1 MRIPTEHRLREMAA
15 SFGFD
20 EVRFTRVSPA
30 AGIDAYDRFVAEG
43 RHGDMS
49 WMERSRPPRADPSSL
64 LPDVRSVVV
73 LGMRYAHPAPPDPG
87 GLTGRVASYAW
98 GRDYHNHIGKRLQR
112 LTRALRETI
121 PGLETYAGVDSRP
134 LIERAWAEASGLG
147 FIGKNAMAIMPGK
160 SSYFFLAAILVNI
173 ELEPD
178 PPLGD
183 HCGTCERCLVG
194 CPTHAF
200 TAPGELDARRC
211 ISYLSI
217 EHKGVI
223 SDDLKP
229 LMGRWVFGCDVCQE
243 VCPHNPKD
251 PHPAHLDFSARPG
264 NAWLDLEWLMTAT
277 DDEIRARFIGSPIRR
292 AGPDGLRR
300 NAAIVLGN
308 LGDRSGIPCLEGQL
322 SHPNPAT
329 RDAVEWALN
338 QL

>member
-1 MRIPTEHRLREMAA
+1 MRISTEQRVRELAA

-20 EVRFTRVSPA
+20 EVRFARADPA
-30 AGIDAYDRFVAEG
+30 AGIDEYDRFVAEG
-43 RHGDMS
+43 RHGEMA

-64 LPDVRSVVV
+64 LAGAQSVIV

-112 LTRALRETI
+112 LTRTLREAI

-134 LIERAWAEASGLG
+134 LIERAWAQASGLG
-147 FIGKNAMAIMPGK
+147 FIGKNAMAILPGQ

-178 PPLGD
+178 APLGD
-183 HCGTCERCLVG
+183 HCGTCERCLVA
-194 CPTHAF
+194 CPTSAF
-200 TAPGELDARRC
+200 TGPGELDARRC

-217 EHKGVI
+217 EHKGII
-223 SDDLKP
+223 SDDLKA

-243 VCPHNPKD
+243 VCPHNPRET
-251 PHPAHLDFSARPG
+251 HPAHEDFAVRPG
-264 NAWLDLEWLMTAT
+264 NAWLDLGWLMTAT
-277 DDEIRARFIGSPIRR
+277 DQEIRRHFIGSPIRR
-292 AGPDGLRR
+292 PGPDGLRR

-308 LGDRSGIPCLEGQL
+308 IDDKRALPLLEGQVD
-322 SHPNPAT
+322 HPNEAT

-338 QL
+338 KL